1 MKMLP
6 IEFTEC
12 VSAHAESSLI
22 EPFWTKECIKILEV
36 DSNNSWS
43 NKEKSNNFNY
53 SNNYIKYKVTQ
64 KIYLDIYKGI
74 EKLWTKSEIC
84 FCDRK

>member
-1 MKMLP
+1 MLP

-36 DSNNSWS
+36 DSNNSGS

-53 SNNYIKYKVTQ
+53 VHNNIN
-64 KIYLDIYKGI
+64 IMYLIILYM
-74 EKLWTKSEIC
+74 
-84 FCDRK
+84 